1 MNKDLINSAIID
13 NISIRAVD
21 GFRNDLSSRSVFSGI
36 LSDVRRL
43 DETVDSV
50 AELNNT
56 LSKIYDIAQLKVEFL
71 NEQELYIAHKE
82 LTELLGLIAVDGFER
97 LLGYHI
103 RWLIQCV
110 EARLNK
116 LEKIA
121 DLLAPLNRENLI
133 ENLVGAG
140 WEQMSMRDLEHYYK
154 SSQREYYTT
163 LSDNELL
170 DLRDEDE
177 EGIEEEDLD

>member
-36 LSDVRRL
+36 LNDVRRL
-43 DETVDSV
+43 DKTVDSV

-56 LSKIYDIAQLKVEFL
+56 LSKIYDVAQLKIEFL
-71 NEQELYIAHKE
+71 NEPELYIAHKE
-82 LTELLGLIAVDGFER
+82 LTEFLGLLAVDGFER
-97 LLGYHI
+97 LLGYQV
-103 RWLIQCV
+103 RWLLQNI

-116 LEKIA
+116 LEKLA

-133 ENLVGAG
+133 ETLVSTG
-140 WEQMSMRDLEHYYK
+140 WEHMSMRDLEHYYRT
-154 SSQREYYTT
+154 SQREYYAT
-163 LSDNELL
+163 LRDEELL

-177 EGIEEEDLD
+177 EVIEEEYLD